1 MKEFIYYNEL
11 FDCYKN
17 LLTEKEKEY
26 FEEYYNEDLSYGEI
40 AENKKVSRSAI
51 QKMVKTVLE
60 KLDDYEKKL
69 HLQKIKDNVNKSDSI
84 EELRHKIEE
93 YL

>member
-1 MKEFIYYNEL
+1 MKDFIYYNDL
-11 FDCYKN
+11 FDCYN
-17 LLTEKEKEY
+17 SLLTDKEKEY
-26 FEEYYNEDLSYGEI
+26 FKDYYNEDLSYGEI
-40 AENKKVSRSAI
+40 ALNKNVSRSAI

-69 HLQKIKDNVNKSDSI
+69 HLYKIKDSINKSKTI
-84 EELRHKIEE
+84 EELRSGIED